1 MKLIVATYSFDS
13 TLNLLSSL
21 CAYTLQL
28 VFPGLLKSPDKN
40 WYFYSTTTTTITTTT
55 TAITATTNDKGNAY
69 SGSGPVI
76 KFVGQSREY
85 KYQLRREDGYMQA
98 YAPDW

>member
-28 VFPGLLKSPDKN
+28 VFPGLLKSPYKN
-40 WYFYSTTTTTITTTT
+40 WYFYSTTTTITTTT

-76 KFVGQSREY
+76 KFVGQGREY

>member
-21 CAYTLQL
+21 CLYTLQL
-28 VFPGLLKSPDKN
+28 VFPVLLKSPYKN
-40 WYFYSTTTTTITTTT
+40 WYFYSTTTTTITATT

-69 SGSGPVI
+69 
-76 KFVGQSREY
+76 
-85 KYQLRREDGYMQA
+85 
-98 YAPDW
+98 

>member
-28 VFPGLLKSPDKN
+28 VFPGSLKSPDKN

-85 KYQLRREDGYMQA
+85 KY
-98 YAPDW
+98 